1 VPLAAIAKGLSGFE
15 PVTGRSRALAVQIK
29 GQGVTVVDDTYNAN
43 PDSVAAAI
51 AVLAELPAPQLLV
64 LGDMGEVGDNGP
76 QFHAEAGALAQQ
88 AGIAHFFALG
98 DQSAFAASA
107 FGSGAQHF
115 DSMAALQQAVCAVLP
130 KVGSVLVKGSRFMK
144 MEQVVQSIEACADK
158 KQGNCEE
165 AACC

>member
-1 VPLAAIAKGLSGFE
+1 MQDFFGRAKAA
-15 PVTGRSRALAVQIK
+15 PDR
-29 GQGVTVVDDTYNAN
+29 VV
-43 PDSVAAAI
+43 V
-51 AVLAELPAPQLLV
+51 VLAEQ
-64 LGDMGEVGDNGP
+64 GRSCT
-76 QFHAEAGALAQQ
+76 AGALAQQ

-107 FGSGAQHF
+107 FGSGARHF
-115 DSMAALQQAVCAVLP
+115 DSMSALEQAVCAVLP